1 MDILDSLS
9 QEEVQQILNLT
20 TDEEPQ
26 PAPPMLEHTVG
37 DKVRVIDGPF
47 KEFPAEINAIDEAR
61 QRLHLTI
68 SILGRSTPIELD
80 HFQVEKI

>member
-1 MDILDSLS
+1 
-9 QEEVQQILNLT
+9 
-20 TDEEPQ
+20 
-26 PAPPMLEHTVG
+26 
-37 DKVRVIDGPF
+37 VIDGPF
-47 KEFPAEINAIDEAR
+47 KEFPAEINGIDQDR